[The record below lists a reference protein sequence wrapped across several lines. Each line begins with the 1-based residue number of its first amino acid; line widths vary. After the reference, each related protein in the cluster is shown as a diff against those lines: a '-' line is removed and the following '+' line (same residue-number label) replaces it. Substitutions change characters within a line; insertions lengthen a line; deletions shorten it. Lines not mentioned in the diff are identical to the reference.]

1 MAFKTPSLNVSGSWY
16 LFLPSPLYTSSPS
29 SIKFCLPKSLAGAI
43 HISVAL
49 LSPDLE
55 ETRNSS
61 RLAHCLHRPPQMK
74 GLHNRNVFP
83 HSSGGQNPRSRFHQC
98 WFLVRPIFLPCRQS
112 PSCHFLRKRKISGVS
127 FSSYKDTNPIGL
139 GPTLMTAF

>member
-1 MAFKTPSLNVSGSWY
+1 MAFKTPSLNVSSSWY

-61 RLAHCLHRPPQMK
+61 RLAHWFAQTAADEGLTQQKSVSSQFWRLESEIRCLQ
-74 GLHNRNVFP
+74 G
-83 HSSGGQNPRSRFHQC
+83 
-98 WFLVRPIFLPCRQS
+98 WFLLRPLFLAHLWVRSVRTV
-112 PSCHFLRKRKISGVS
+112 KR
-127 FSSYKDTNPIGL
+127 SYT
-139 GPTLMTAF
+139 MTKWAKAIPGMQGFFNIHKSIN